1 MERMILHS
9 DLNNYYASVECVLN
23 PTLAGKPLAVCGS
36 EKNRHGIV
44 LAKSQPA
51 KQYGVKTGETIW
63 QAKQKCPGPIIVP
76 PRFEEYAKFSSLVRS
91 IYARYTD
98 QVEPFGLDE
107 CWLDVGKSQCLF
119 GNGSQIAEEI
129 RSRVKKE
136 LGLTVS
142 VGVSFNK
149 IFAKLGSDLKKP
161 DAVTCISSKDFR
173 NVVWPLNVS
182 MLLGV
187 GRSAAARLHKY
198 GIDTIGQLAQCDP
211 LLLRSWFG
219 LNGTRLY
226 EYANGLDQS
235 RVLKQ
240 GEFPAVKSVGHGITC
255 AEDLL
260 DASEVWAVLLKL
272 SAQVSH
278 RLREIGF
285 LASGVSLVIK
295 DNLLHCR
302 DRQTLLP
309 RPTRNFQFISQA
321 AMTLF
326 RENYSWDFPVRALS
340 VTATRLSPIDGAVQP
355 NFFAD
360 PLQEEKSD
368 RLELALEEIRS
379 KFGVGSICPASALN
393 ERKMPPVHQQAHSFL
408 PGTHLL

>member
-44 LAKSQPA
+44 LARSQPA

-63 QAKQKCPGPIIVP
+63 QAKQKCPGLIIVP
-76 PRFEEYAKFSSLVRS
+76 PRFEEYAKFSALVRS
-91 IYARYTD
+91 IYSRYTD

-107 CWLDVGKSQCLF
+107 CWLDVGQSQCLF

-129 RSRVKKE
+129 RAQVKKE
-136 LGLTVS
+136 SGLTVS

-182 MLLGV
+182 ALLGV

-240 GEFPAVKSVGHGITC
+240 GEFPAAKSVGHGITC

-285 LASGVSLVIK
+285 LAGGVSLVIK

-302 DRQTLLP
+302 DRHTLLP
-309 RPTRNFQFISQA
+309 RPTRNFQSISQA
-321 AMTLF
+321 AMALF

-360 PLQEEKSD
+360 PLQEEKSE

-379 KFGVGSICPASALN
+379 KFGVSSICPASALN
-393 ERKMPPVHQQAHSFL
+393 ERKMPPVHQQSHSFL
-408 PGTHLL
+408 PGTRLL